1 MKKKEANSSAWRMA
15 LAIGGAGF
23 TLIGYIVV
31 GFLLGKWLMHI
42 YEGPRLW
49 IGLGAIIGLL
59 LGIVNI
65 VWLVRKF
72 LGEQHE

>member
-15 LAIGGAGF
+15 LAIGGTGF

-31 GFLLGKWLMHI
+31 GFLLGKWLMHL